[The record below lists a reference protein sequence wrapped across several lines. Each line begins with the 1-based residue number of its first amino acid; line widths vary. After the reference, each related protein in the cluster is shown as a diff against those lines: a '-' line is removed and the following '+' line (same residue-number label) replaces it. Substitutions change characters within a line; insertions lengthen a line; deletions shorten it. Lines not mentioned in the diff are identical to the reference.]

1 MKQIIFFLQALA
13 ARGLFATYRLAGLR
27 FGSYLGGALGRLAGK
42 ITPDGKRAAN
52 NLAKAM
58 PQLSEAQQKQ
68 VLNDCFDQ
76 IGRAFGEMA
85 HLPKLAREAESRLR
99 VAGEEHVRQALPD
112 GGPAI
117 FIGGHFSNWEMVMIG
132 IQRVA
137 GETGAL
143 YREPKNVFLRKWLL
157 KQRDSFMPIK
167 IPAGPEGSR
176 ELLKTLKDGKPV
188 ALLIDQNLSQ
198 GDPITFMGR
207 ETRAPSA
214 AIKLAR
220 RFDIPVIPTLVRRR
234 DDGPDKTHFVQY
246 FFPAF
251 RVAQTDDMAAD
262 IEAAM
267 RQSYDLF
274 EQWIE
279 ERPAEWLWP
288 YNRWK

>member
-1 MKQIIFFLQALA
+1 MIRI
-13 ARGLFATYRLAGLR
+13 LFTTAVLLGTLAGCSSTVVPAKV
-27 FGSYLGGALGRLAGK
+27 GPNGEYIGWHCSGD
-42 ITPDGKRAAN
+42 IT
-52 NLAKAM
+52 
-58 PQLSEAQQKQ
+58 SEGDWHCEQ
-68 VLNDCFDQ
+68 
-76 IGRAFGEMA
+76 
-85 HLPKLAREAESRLR
+85 
-99 VAGEEHVRQALPD
+99 
-112 GGPAI
+112 
-117 FIGGHFSNWEMVMIG
+117 
-132 IQRVA
+132 
-137 GETGAL
+137 
-143 YREPKNVFLRKWLL
+143 
-157 KQRDSFMPIK
+157 
-167 IPAGPEGSR
+167 
-176 ELLKTLKDGKPV
+176 KTLKDGKPV

-251 RVAQTDDMAAD
+251 RVAQTDDMTAD

>member
-1 MKQIIFFLQALA
+1 
-13 ARGLFATYRLAGLR
+13 
-27 FGSYLGGALGRLAGK
+27 
-42 ITPDGKRAAN
+42 
-52 NLAKAM
+52 M
-58 PQLSEAQQKQ
+58 PHLCKAQQKQ
-68 VLNDCFDQ
+68 VLTDCFEQ
-76 IGRAFGEMA
+76 IGRVFGEMA
-85 HLPKLAREAESRLR
+85 HLPKLAREAESRLIIE
-99 VAGEEHVRQALPD
+99 GEEHVRQALPN
-112 GGPAI
+112 GGSAV
-117 FIGGHFSNWEMVMIG
+117 FISGHFSNWEMIMMGVL
-132 IQRVA
+132 RVA

-157 KQRDSFMPIK
+157 KQRGAFMPIK

-176 ELLKTLKDGKPV
+176 ELLNTLKSGKPV
-188 ALLIDQNLSQ
+188 AMLIDQNLSQ
-198 GDPITFMGR
+198 GDPISFMGR
-207 ETRAPSA
+207 QTRAPSA

-234 DDGPDKTHFVQY
+234 NDGPDKAHFVQY

-251 RVAQTDDMAAD
+251 RVAQTPDMSAD

-279 ERPAEWLWP
+279 ERPSEWLWP